1 MDNEKKTFKVSIRE
15 TLERIVEVEAS
26 DELEAVQK
34 VIDSYRREDIVLTS
48 EDYVDTDF
56 VIVEGDE

>member
-26 DELEAVQK
+26 NELEAVQK

-48 EDYVDTDF
+48 EDYIDTGF

>member
-15 TLERIVEVEAS
+15 TLECIVEVEAS

-48 EDYVDTDF
+48 EDYIDTGF
-56 VIVEGDE
+56 VIVE

>member
-1 MDNEKKTFKVSIRE
+1 MDKKKFKVNVRE
-15 TLERIVEVEAS
+15 TLERVVEVEAS

-48 EDYVDTDF
+48 EDYIDTEF
-56 VIVEGDE
+56 FSFEGEQ

>member
-1 MDNEKKTFKVSIRE
+1 MNNEKKTFKVSIRE

-48 EDYVDTDF
+48 EDYINTGF